1 MRKKQR
7 HDELIDI
14 EKSYNNHLKEQRL
27 LESRKS
33 TILEFQMSFTHFLNA
48 FRQSEQT
55 IDSVSN
61 ERTMNKAI
69 EGKYES
75 LFGNDASISITNVG
89 GVKNPCG
96 SQGLQAFFKDVT
108 KHDRDTKDNVLD
120 LHYDFIILGS
130 TDSIGV
136 SSDGNAYCSYSIVG
150 RASKDKVVAG
160 VLHLKFCQNST
171 SIAEMNLIIV
181 ENNIAKLKNSRERI
195 PSVVSLERHVDK

>member
-1 MRKKQR
+1 
-7 HDELIDI
+7 
-14 EKSYNNHLKEQRL
+14 
-27 LESRKS
+27 
-33 TILEFQMSFTHFLNA
+33 MSCTHFLNT
-48 FRQSEQT
+48 FRQLEQT
-55 IDSVSN
+55 SDYVLN

-89 GVKNPCG
+89 GVKKDCG
-96 SQGLQAFFKDVT
+96 SKGLQAFLKDIA
-108 KHDRDTKDNVLD
+108 KYDRDTNGNVLD

-150 RASKDKVVAG
+150 RTSKDKAVAG
-160 VLHLKFCQNST
+160 VLRLRFCENST

-181 ENNIAKLKNSRERI
+181 ENNNAKLKNIRERL
-195 PSVVSLERHVDK
+195 PSVISLERHVDK